1 MIPLTSP
8 GNFANMQEMKH
19 LKIVAI
25 ALAVASSAQA
35 AIVTVVTDPTA
46 FAASLEPGSE
56 TQDFNLFD
64 GYNGGSWDVS
74 VPSFTITATASGGL
88 YANASVGFST
98 NSPSQSLFFTFSG
111 ANLPTAVAFN
121 AFLTD
126 PSFNFLPGEISVEV
140 NGASVA
146 TYNYT
151 TFAQSF
157 RGINSDVPITSI
169 GFSGTNTG
177 AYVTVDNLVV
187 GNALSAIP
195 EPSSALATG
204 ILLASALLLRRRDSE
219 ALALAQGSAAPGS
232 LNS

>member
-1 MIPLTSP
+1 MHKIKT
-8 GNFANMQEMKH
+8 FA
-19 LKIVAI
+19 LAV
-25 ALAVASSAQA
+25 AVASSAQA

-74 VPSFTITATASGGL
+74 VPSFTITATTSGGLGL
-88 YANASVGFST
+88 YANASAGFST
-98 NSPSQSLFFTFSG
+98 NNPRQSLFFTFSG

-126 PSFNFLPGEISVEV
+126 SSFNFLPGEISVAV

>member
-1 MIPLTSP
+1 MHKIKT
-8 GNFANMQEMKH
+8 FA
-19 LKIVAI
+19 LAV
-25 ALAVASSAQA
+25 AVASSAQA

-74 VPSFTITATASGGL
+74 VPSFTITATTSGGLGL
-88 YANASVGFST
+88 YANASAGFST
-98 NSPSQSLFFTFSG
+98 NNPRQSLFFTFSG

-126 PSFNFLPGEISVEV
+126 ISFGILAGEISVEV
-140 NGASVA
+140 NGASVT

>member
-1 MIPLTSP
+1 MHKIKT
-8 GNFANMQEMKH
+8 FA
-19 LKIVAI
+19 LAV
-25 ALAVASSAQA
+25 AVASSAQA
-35 AIVTVVTDPTA
+35 AIVTVVADPSA
-46 FAASLEPGSE
+46 FVASLAPGSE
-56 TQDFNLFD
+56 TQDFNSIR
-64 GYNGGSWDVS
+64 GYYISGQDVS
-74 VPSFTITATASGGL
+74 VNSFTITATALGHLFSD
-88 YANASVGFST
+88 ASVGLST
-98 NSPSQSLFFTFSG
+98 NLPGISLFFTFSG

-126 PSFNFLPGEISVEV
+126 ISFGILAGEISVEV

-157 RGINSDVPITSI
+157 RGINSDVPISSI
-169 GFSGTNTG
+169 GFSGTNTA

>member
-1 MIPLTSP
+1 MHKIKT
-8 GNFANMQEMKH
+8 FA
-19 LKIVAI
+19 LAV
-25 ALAVASSAQA
+25 AVASSAQA

-74 VPSFTITATASGGL
+74 VPSFTITATTSGGLGL
-88 YANASVGFST
+88 YANASAGFST
-98 NSPSQSLFFTFSG
+98 NNPRQSLFFTFSG

-126 PSFNFLPGEISVEV
+126 SSFNFLPGEISVEV
-140 NGASVA
+140 NGASVT

-157 RGINSDVPITSI
+157 RGINSDVPISSI
-169 GFSGTNTG
+169 GFSGTG
-177 AYVTVDNLVV
+177 ADVTVDTYVTVDNLVV